1 MGPGCPGR
9 SVMIPGLS
17 TKWGGDGG
25 SEVSARETPTGH
37 VLQGP
42 TFFYFPVFSSCVCV
56 YTHMCKHFK
65 SSEGREVGF
74 LVQCELSSF
83 PYSVKCG
90 EILDF

>member
-1 MGPGCPGR
+1 MTE
-9 SVMIPGLS
+9 GLKS
-17 TKWGGDGG
+17 QPEKPPLG
-25 SEVSARETPTGH
+25 
-37 VLQGP
+37 
-42 TFFYFPVFSSCVCV
+42 TFSKAQPSFISVFSSCVYVCV
-56 YTHMCKHFK
+56 CVCVCGYTHMCKHFK